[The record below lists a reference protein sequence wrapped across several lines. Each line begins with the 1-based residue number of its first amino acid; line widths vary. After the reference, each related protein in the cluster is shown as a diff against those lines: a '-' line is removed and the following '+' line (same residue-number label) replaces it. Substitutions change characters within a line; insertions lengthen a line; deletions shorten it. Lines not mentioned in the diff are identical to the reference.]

1 MANRSSVQ
9 RHDNEIGNQA
19 DARRSGP
26 LEGILA
32 PLPATNVAPANDNR
46 DRCELPACLPV
57 SDDEVRL
64 LHQYLG
70 QEILALFS

>member
-1 MANRSSVQ
+1 MANCSWVQ
-9 RHDNEIGNQA
+9 RQKRDIGNQA
-19 DARRSGP
+19 DAGSSGP

-32 PLPATNVAPANDNR
+32 SLPATNVASANDNSVLT
-46 DRCELPACLPV
+46 ELPSCLPV
-57 SDDEVRL
+57 TEDEVTL